1 MHYWGRAVGQQMVGE
16 GKETGNK
23 NETINLRCSLLE
35 TGHKFCFY
43 SEQFQFFA
51 DFSSPSPALCPY
63 YRWQGAHRMVGTN
76 DIYGRAVVLD

>member
-1 MHYWGRAVGQQMVGE
+1 MVGE

-23 NETINLRCSLLE
+23 NETINLPCSLLE

-51 DFSSPSPALCPY
+51 DFSSLSRHCVLIIDGRVHTGWWEQMTFMAELLY
-63 YRWQGAHRMVGTN
+63 WIKGAQ
-76 DIYGRAVVLD
+76 